1 MREIK
6 EIHKR
11 RKGKRL
17 HVMDLRRNAEIAK
30 GVEILKKVFENFFE
44 LFFKLKV
51 KTEKSL
57 KNAKIIL

>member
-17 HVMDLRRNAEIAK
+17 HVMDLRRNAEFAK
-30 GVEILKKVFENFFE
+30 EIFKKFLKIF
-44 LFFKLKV
+44 
-51 KTEKSL
+51 
-57 KNAKIIL
+57 